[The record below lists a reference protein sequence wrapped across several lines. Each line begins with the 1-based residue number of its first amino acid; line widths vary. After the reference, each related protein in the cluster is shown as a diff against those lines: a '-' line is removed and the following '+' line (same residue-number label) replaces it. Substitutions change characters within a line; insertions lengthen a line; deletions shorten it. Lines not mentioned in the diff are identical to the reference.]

1 MPNHVRN
8 ILTITGDK
16 KQVRKFV
23 DLITTKE
30 KDTGSTYLSFN
41 TLIPMPES
49 LNIMSGGISEDCFRI
64 YFKNL
69 YKTNREEYL
78 RLKKI
83 FEVYNTDQVWNF
95 KQMNLEELSDEKES
109 EKTDYIFKNYSKKK
123 EGYFSNDPILAT
135 KEDII
140 KYGSKMA
147 KNVELYGCKDW
158 YDWCKTNWSTKWDA
172 YDQSYMYEDQENSKK
187 ATCIIKFNTAWS
199 IPENFY
205 EKMFDIIHKENYN
218 VNVKIDFAD
227 EDEGGTMGTIVD
239 INIETGSFIGY
250 IYEEDEDG
258 RENFYEEV
266 WGE

>member
-8 ILTITGDK
+8 ILTINGDK
-16 KQVRKFV
+16 TQVKKLV
-23 DLITTKE
+23 DLITVKE

-49 LNIMSGGISEDCFRI
+49 LNIISGGISEDCFRI

-69 YKTNREEYL
+69 NKTNIEEYL
-78 RLKKI
+78 RLKRI
-83 FEVYNTDQVWNF
+83 FEIYNANQLCFNR
-95 KQMNLEELSDEKES
+95 MNLEELSDDKES
-109 EKTDYIFKNYSKKK
+109 EKINYILKNYSEKK

-140 KYGSKMA
+140 EYGSKMA

-158 YDWCKTNWSTKWDA
+158 YDWCNTNWSTKWDA
-172 YDQSYMYEDQENSKK
+172 YDQSYTYENQENSKN

-205 EKMFDIIHKENYN
+205 EKN
-218 VNVKIDFAD
+218 V
-227 EDEGGTMGTIVD
+227 
-239 INIETGSFIGY
+239 
-250 IYEEDEDG
+250 
-258 RENFYEEV
+258 
-266 WGE
+266 